1 MLRIQLEE
9 EERSFIRMTQNQSI
23 FLIATKVATL
33 QLTKLN
39 NQVSTISSQF
49 IKSVILK

>member
-1 MLRIQLEE
+1 MTHSKQLSETMLRIQLEE

-33 QLTKLN
+33 QLIKLN
-39 NQVSTISSQF
+39 KEVLN
-49 IKSVILK
+49 